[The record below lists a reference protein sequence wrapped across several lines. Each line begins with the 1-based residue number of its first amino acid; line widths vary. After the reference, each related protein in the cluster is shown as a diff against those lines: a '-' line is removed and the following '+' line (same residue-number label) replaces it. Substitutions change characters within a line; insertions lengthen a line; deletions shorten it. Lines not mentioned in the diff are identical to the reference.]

1 MAIKKILVPYNF
13 RPEDKRSISF
23 VEQAFSHHAAVDITL
38 FNAFTPVPELKTSG
52 STVMD
57 RVKGNLSYLQK
68 RQNELAEELEQ
79 VRKAIVEKGFEDDR
93 VHTIFKARKLDVAG
107 EIIAAARDGL
117 VDMVVLSRR
126 HGKVSGFFTGSVYQ
140 KVVHGL
146 KRVTVCIVS

>member
-13 RPEDKRSISF
+13 RPEDNRSITF

-57 RVKGNLSYLQK
+57 RVKGNLTYLEQ
-68 RQNELAEELEQ
+68 RQSELGEELEQ
-79 VRKAIVEKGFEDDR
+79 VRKTIVEKGFEDHR
-93 VHTIFKARKLDVAG
+93 VHTLFKARKLDVAG

-117 VDMVVLSRR
+117 MDMVVLSRK
-126 HGKVSGFFTGSVYQ
+126 HGKVTGFFTGSVYQ
-140 KVVHGL
+140 KVVQAL
-146 KRVTVCIVS
+146 NRVTVCIVS